1 MNERLKRIILTPFN
15 ILMRVS
21 PKLTLKILFF
31 IKQGYRLNLE
41 NPKTYNEKLNWLK
54 LNYRNKLM
62 PICADKFTV
71 RQYVK
76 DKGLDHILNEL
87 YWEGFNPE
95 DIPFDKLPNQ
105 FVIKVTTGSGKNI
118 ICKDKTKLN
127 HHKTIETLRRWLS
140 EKYLPAYGE
149 WFYDVIR
156 PRIII
161 EKLLIDENGEIP
173 NDYKVFCFNGEP
185 KYIAVDVGRFYEMK
199 RNIFD
204 IDWNFKKGYKI
215 SFPNDDIILERP
227 QCLEQMIQK
236 ARKLS
241 EGFPHV
247 RVDFYIIKN
256 EIYFGELT
264 FTNGAGFGNVQPY
277 SFAEEM
283 GNLIKLPK

>member
-1 MNERLKRIILTPFN
+1 MNERLKRIILIPFN
-15 ILMRVS
+15 ILSKIS
-21 PKLTLKILFF
+21 PALTLKILFF

-127 HHKTIETLRRWLS
+127 HQKTIETLRRWLS

>member
-127 HHKTIETLRRWLS
+127 HQKTIETLRRWLS

-283 GNLIKLPK
+283 GNFIKLPK

>member
-1 MNERLKRIILTPFN
+1 MNERLKQIILTPFN
-15 ILMRVS
+15 LLMKVS
-21 PKLTLKILFF
+21 PKLTLKILFY

-41 NPKTYNEKLNWLK
+41 NPKTYNEKLNWIK
-54 LNYRNKLM
+54 LNYRNELM

-76 DKGLDHILNEL
+76 DKGLEHILNDL

-127 HHKTIETLRRWLS
+127 HQKTIETLRRWLS

-264 FTNGAGFGNVQPY
+264 FTNGAGFGNVRPY

>member
-1 MNERLKRIILTPFN
+1 
-15 ILMRVS
+15 MRVS

-76 DKGLDHILNEL
+76 DKGLEHILNEL

-127 HHKTIETLRRWLS
+127 HQKTIETLRRWLS

-247 RVDFYIIKN
+247 RADFYIIKN
-256 EIYFGELT
+256 KIYFGELT

>member
-1 MNERLKRIILTPFN
+1 MNERLKRIILIPFN
-15 ILMRVS
+15 ILSKIS
-21 PKLTLKILFF
+21 PALALKILFY
-31 IKQGYRLNLE
+31 IKQGYRLNLK
-41 NPKTYNEKLNWLK
+41 NPRTYNEKLNWLK

-127 HHKTIETLRRWLS
+127 HQKTIETLRRWLS

-204 IDWNFKKGYKI
+204 IDWNFKKGYTI